1 MNNFL
6 AENQKLRCALLTK
19 CDFNVAKADES
30 YKFIMG
36 SEAATAEPQTET
48 YPDGIYIVDC
58 KGKAVLYTGPD
69 TETVN
74 DTIGIGI
81 KQGSKSLLVGLT
93 DAADSADSA
102 NQNCELTTKQGGSR
116 FFKSHTDAVAD
127 WDGEAGTEDLREI
140 LNPAIK
146 LDEKQYI
153 PSLGQMYFIL
163 CHLKTVNEALAF
175 VGGQPLEVDAWYW
188 TSTSYSAIYAWGLN
202 LSSGYA
208 GIWGTKATYQNRVRP
223 VSAFF

>member
-19 CDFNVAKADES
+19 CDFNVAKADEA

-81 KQGSKSLLVGLT
+81 KQGSKSLLVGLA
-93 DAADSADSA
+93 DAVDTA

-127 WDGEAGTEDLREI
+127 WDGAAGTEDLRKI

-188 TSTSYSAIYAWGLN
+188 TSTSYSAAYAWSLY
-202 LSSGYA
+202 LSNGGAYCYA
-208 GIWGTKATYQNRVRP
+208 KATGKGRVRA

>member
-19 CDFNVAKADES
+19 CDFNVAKADEA

-36 SEAATAEPQTET
+36 SEAASLAPQTET

-93 DAADSADSA
+93 DAADTAT
-102 NQNCELTTKQGGSR
+102 QNYKLTTKQGGSR

-127 WDGEAGTEDLREI
+127 WDGAAGTEDLREI

-163 CHLKTVNEALAF
+163 CHLKAVNEALAF

-188 TSTSYSAIYAWGLN
+188 SSTSYSANLAWDLDLSDGNASSYA
-202 LSSGYA
+202 
-208 GIWGTKATYQNRVRP
+208 KAANQRRVRP

>member
-19 CDFNVAKADES
+19 CDFNVAKADEA

-81 KQGSKSLLVGLT
+81 KQGSKSLLVGLA
-93 DAADSADSA
+93 DAVDTA

-127 WDGEAGTEDLREI
+127 WDGAAGTEDLRKI

-188 TSTSYSAIYAWGLN
+188 TSTSYSANDAWHLHLDDGSAN
-202 LSSGYA
+202 Y
-208 GIWGTKATYQNRVRP
+208 WTTKATGQLRVRP

>member
-19 CDFNVAKADES
+19 CDFNVAKADEA

-36 SEAATAEPQTET
+36 SEAASPAPQTET

-58 KGKAVLYTGPD
+58 KGKAILYTGPD

-93 DAADSADSA
+93 DAADTAT
-102 NQNCELTTKQGGSR
+102 QNCELTTKPGGSR

-127 WDGEAGTEDLREI
+127 WDGKAGTDDLREI

-146 LDEKQYI
+146 MDEKQYI

-163 CHLKTVNEALAF
+163 CHLKAVNEALAF

-188 TSTSYSAIYAWGLN
+188 SSTSYSANDAWGLALDN
-202 LSSGYA
+202 GRALN
-208 GIWGTKATYQNRVRP
+208 GTKAAFQHRVRP

>member
-19 CDFNVAKADES
+19 CDFNVAKADEA

-58 KGKAVLYTGPD
+58 KDKAVLYTGPD

-93 DAADSADSA
+93 DAADTA

-163 CHLKTVNEALAF
+163 CHLKAVNEALAF

-188 TSTSYSAIYAWGLN
+188 SSTSYSATSAWFLY
-202 LSSGYA
+202 LDSGYA
-208 GIWGTKATYQNRVRP
+208 GTWGPKATSQFRVRP
-223 VSAFF
+223 VSAFFNS

>member
-19 CDFNVAKADES
+19 CDFNVAKADEA

-36 SEAATAEPQTET
+36 SEAASLAPQTET

-93 DAADSADSA
+93 DAADTAT
-102 NQNCELTTKQGGSR
+102 QNYELTTKQGGSR

-127 WDGEAGTEDLREI
+127 WDGAAGTEDLREI

-163 CHLKTVNEALAF
+163 CHLKAVNEALAF

-188 TSTSYSAIYAWGLN
+188 SSTSYSAGNAWTLY
-202 LSSGYA
+202 LSVGYA
-208 GIWGTKATYQNRVRP
+208 YYYTKAAYQNRVRP

>member
-19 CDFNVAKADES
+19 CDFNVAKADEA

-81 KQGSKSLLVGLT
+81 KQGSKSLLVGLA
-93 DAADSADSA
+93 DAVDTA

-127 WDGEAGTEDLREI
+127 WDGAAGTEDLRKI

-153 PSLGQMYFIL
+153 PSLEQMYFIL

-175 VGGQPLEVDAWYW
+175 VGGQPLKVDAWYW
-188 TSTSYSAIYAWGLN
+188 TSTSYSASYAWHLYLGG
-202 LSSGYA
+202 GYA
-208 GIWGTKATYQNRVRP
+208 GNGTKAAGQVRVRP

>member
-19 CDFNVAKADES
+19 CDFNVAKADEA

-81 KQGSKSLLVGLT
+81 KQGSKSLLVGLA
-93 DAADSADSA
+93 DAVDTA

-127 WDGEAGTEDLREI
+127 WDGAAGTEDLRKI

-188 TSTSYSAIYAWGLN
+188 TSTSYSADTAWVLTLN
-202 LSSGYA
+202 AGYA
-208 GIWGTKATYQNRVRP
+208 YDTTKAANQFRVRP

>member
-19 CDFNVAKADES
+19 CDFNVAKADEA

-81 KQGSKSLLVGLT
+81 KQGSKSLLVGLA
-93 DAADSADSA
+93 DAVDTA

-127 WDGEAGTEDLREI
+127 WDGAAGTEDLRKI

-175 VGGQPLEVDAWYW
+175 VGGQPLEIDAWYW
-188 TSTSYSAIYAWGLN
+188 TSTSYSASYAWGLN
-202 LSSGYA
+202 LGNGFAYA
-208 GIWGTKATYQNRVRP
+208 WYTKATPQYRGRP

>member
-6 AENQKLRCALLTK
+6 AENQKLRCALLAK
-19 CDFNVAKADES
+19 CDFNVAKADEA

-36 SEAATAEPQTET
+36 SEAASLAPQTET

-81 KQGSKSLLVGLT
+81 KQGSKSLLVGLA
-93 DAADSADSA
+93 DAVDTA

-127 WDGEAGTEDLREI
+127 WDGAAGTEDLREI

-163 CHLKTVNEALAF
+163 CHLKAVNEALAF

-188 TSTSYSAIYAWGLN
+188 SSTSYSATNAWLLT
-202 LSSGYA
+202 LSGGYA
-208 GIWGTKATYQNRVRP
+208 CYYTKAANQHRVRP

>member
-19 CDFNVAKADES
+19 CDFNVAKADEA

-81 KQGSKSLLVGLT
+81 KQGSKSLLVGLA
-93 DAADSADSA
+93 DAVDTA

-127 WDGEAGTEDLREI
+127 WDGAAGTEDLRKI

-188 TSTSYSAIYAWGLN
+188 TSTSYSANRAWGLN
-202 LSSGYA
+202 LSDGGAYYT
-208 GIWGTKATYQNRVRP
+208 TKAASQLRVRP

>member
-19 CDFNVAKADES
+19 CDFNVAKADEA

-81 KQGSKSLLVGLT
+81 KQGSKSLLVGLA
-93 DAADSADSA
+93 DAVDTA

-127 WDGEAGTEDLREI
+127 WDGAAGTEDLRKI

-175 VGGQPLEVDAWYW
+175 VGGQPLEIDAWYW
-188 TSTSYSAIYAWGLN
+188 TSTSYSANFAWYLG
-202 LSSGYA
+202 LSSGFA
-208 GIWGTKATYQNRVRP
+208 GFWDTKATNQYRVRP

>member
-19 CDFNVAKADES
+19 CDFNVAKADEA

-48 YPDGIYIVDC
+48 YPDGIHIVDG
-58 KGKAVLYTGPD
+58 KGKAVLYTGP
-69 TETVN
+69 ETKW
-74 DTIGIGI
+74 DHCAGIGI
-81 KQGSKSLLVGLT
+81 KQGSKSLLVGLA
-93 DAADSADSA
+93 DAVDTA

-116 FFKSHTDAVAD
+116 YFKSHTDAVAD
-127 WDGEAGTEDLREI
+127 WDGAAGTEDLREI

-146 LDEKQYI
+146 LGDGQYI

-163 CHLKTVNEALAF
+163 CHLKAVNEALAF

-188 TSTSYSAIYAWGLN
+188 SSTSYSANDAWL
-202 LSSGYA
+202 LSLYR
-208 GIWGTKATYQNRVRP
+208 GTALYLAKASNQLRVRP

>member
-6 AENQKLRCALLTK
+6 AENQKLRCALLAK
-19 CDFNVAKADES
+19 CDFNVAKADEA
-30 YKFIMG
+30 YKFIIG
-36 SEAATAEPQTET
+36 SEAASPAPQTET

-93 DAADSADSA
+93 DAADTA
-102 NQNCELTTKQGGSR
+102 NQNCELTTKRGGSR
-116 FFKSHTDAVAD
+116 FFRSHTDAVTD
-127 WDGEAGTEDLREI
+127 WDGAADTEDLREI

-188 TSTSYSAIYAWGLN
+188 TSTSYSANNAWFLYLTNGIA
-202 LSSGYA
+202 GYS
-208 GIWGTKATYQNRVRP
+208 TKATRQGRVRP

>member
-19 CDFNVAKADES
+19 CDFNVAKADEA

-36 SEAATAEPQTET
+36 SEAASPAPQTET

-93 DAADSADSA
+93 DAADTAT
-102 NQNCELTTKQGGSR
+102 QNCELTTKQGGSR

-127 WDGEAGTEDLREI
+127 WDGAAGTEDLREI

-163 CHLKTVNEALAF
+163 CHLKAVNEALAF

-188 TSTSYSAIYAWGLN
+188 SSTSYSANDAWTLN
-202 LSSGYA
+202 LSHVGAYNFS
-208 GIWGTKATYQNRVRP
+208 KATYQLRLRP

>member
-19 CDFNVAKADES
+19 CDFNVAKADEA

-48 YPDGIYIVDC
+48 YPDGIYIVDG
-58 KGKAVLYTGPD
+58 KGKAVLYTGP
-69 TETVN
+69 ETKW
-74 DTIGIGI
+74 DHCAGIGI
-81 KQGSKSLLVGLT
+81 KQGSKSLLVGLA
-93 DAADSADSA
+93 DAVDTA

-116 FFKSHTDAVAD
+116 YFKSHTDAVAD
-127 WDGEAGTEDLREI
+127 WDGAAGTEDLREI

-146 LDEKQYI
+146 LGAGQYI

-163 CHLKTVNEALAF
+163 CHLKAVNEALAF

-188 TSTSYSAIYAWGLN
+188 SSTSYSASHAWL
-202 LSSGYA
+202 LPLRTGYA
-208 GIWGTKATYQNRVRP
+208 DGDTKATTQRRVRP

>member
-19 CDFNVAKADES
+19 CDFNVAKADEA

-81 KQGSKSLLVGLT
+81 KQGSKSLLVGLA
-93 DAADSADSA
+93 DAVDTA

-127 WDGEAGTEDLREI
+127 WDGAAGTEDLRKI

-175 VGGQPLEVDAWYW
+175 VGGQPLEIDAWYW
-188 TSTSYSAIYAWGLN
+188 TSTSYSAYNAWNLTLNDGLA
-202 LSSGYA
+202 STWYS
-208 GIWGTKATYQNRVRP
+208 KASNQLRVRP

>member
-19 CDFNVAKADES
+19 CDFNVAKADEA

-48 YPDGIYIVDC
+48 YPDGIYIVDG
-58 KGKAVLYTGPD
+58 KGKAVLYTGP
-69 TETVN
+69 ETKW
-74 DTIGIGI
+74 DHCAGIGI

-93 DAADSADSA
+93 DAVDTA

-116 FFKSHTDAVAD
+116 YFKSHMDAVAD
-127 WDGEAGTEDLREI
+127 WDGAAGTEDLREI

-146 LDEKQYI
+146 LGDGQYI

-163 CHLKTVNEALAF
+163 CHLKAVNEALAF

-188 TSTSYSAIYAWGLN
+188 SSTSYSARFAWILYLTN
-202 LSSGYA
+202 GYA
-208 GIWGTKATYQNRVRP
+208 GNDTKATRQYRVRP

>member
-19 CDFNVAKADES
+19 CDFNVAKADEA

-93 DAADSADSA
+93 DAADTAT
-102 NQNCELTTKQGGSR
+102 QNCELTTKQGGSR

-127 WDGEAGTEDLREI
+127 WDGAAGTEDLREI

-163 CHLKTVNEALAF
+163 CHLKAVNEVLAF

-188 TSTSYSAIYAWGLN
+188 SSTSYSANYAWFLYLN
-202 LSSGYA
+202 DGSAYRYA
-208 GIWGTKATYQNRVRP
+208 KATTQRRVRP

>member
-19 CDFNVAKADES
+19 CEFNVAKADEA

-48 YPDGIYIVDC
+48 YPDGIYIVDG
-58 KGKAVLYTGPD
+58 KGKAVLYTGP
-69 TETVN
+69 ETKW
-74 DTIGIGI
+74 DHCAGIGI

-93 DAADSADSA
+93 DAADTA

-127 WDGEAGTEDLREI
+127 WDGAAGTEDLREI

-163 CHLKTVNEALAF
+163 CHLKAVNEALAA
-175 VGGQPLEVDAWYW
+175 VGGQPIEVDAWYW
-188 TSTSYSAIYAWGLN
+188 ASTSYSATYAWSLHLHG
-202 LSSGYA
+202 GYA
-208 GIWGTKATYQNRVRP
+208 CAYTRATYQLRVRP

>member
-19 CDFNVAKADES
+19 CDFNVAKADEA

-36 SEAATAEPQTET
+36 SEAASPAPQTET

-81 KQGSKSLLVGLT
+81 KQGSKSLLVGLA
-93 DAADSADSA
+93 DAVDTA

-116 FFKSHTDAVAD
+116 YFKSHTDAVAD
-127 WDGEAGTEDLREI
+127 WDGAAGTEDLREI

-146 LDEKQYI
+146 LGDGQYI

-163 CHLKTVNEALAF
+163 CHLKAVNEALAF

-188 TSTSYSAIYAWGLN
+188 SSTSYSANTAWRLD
-202 LSSGYA
+202 LGYGPA
-208 GIWGTKATYQNRVRP
+208 TNGAKATYQNRVRP

>member
-1 MNNFL
+1 
-6 AENQKLRCALLTK
+6 
-19 CDFNVAKADES
+19 
-30 YKFIMG
+30 MG

-93 DAADSADSA
+93 DAADTAT
-102 NQNCELTTKQGGSR
+102 QNCELTTKQGGSR

-127 WDGEAGTEDLREI
+127 WDGAAGTEDLREI

-163 CHLKTVNEALAF
+163 CHLKAVNEALAF

-188 TSTSYSAIYAWGLN
+188 SSTSYSAYGAWNLYLYDVYAYSL
-202 LSSGYA
+202 A
-208 GIWGTKATYQNRVRP
+208 KATCQLRVRP

>member
-19 CDFNVAKADES
+19 CDFNVAKADEA

-36 SEAATAEPQTET
+36 SEAASLAPQTET

-93 DAADSADSA
+93 DAADTAT
-102 NQNCELTTKQGGSR
+102 QNYKLTTKQGGSR

-127 WDGEAGTEDLREI
+127 WDGAAGTEDLREI

-163 CHLKTVNEALAF
+163 CHLKAVNEALAF

-188 TSTSYSAIYAWGLN
+188 SSTSYSANRAWNLHLN
-202 LSSGYA
+202 DGIAGY
-208 GIWGTKATYQNRVRP
+208 GTKAANQLRVRP

>member
-19 CDFNVAKADES
+19 CDFNVAKADEA

-36 SEAATAEPQTET
+36 SEAASPAPQTET

-93 DAADSADSA
+93 DAADSA

-188 TSTSYSAIYAWGLN
+188 TSTSYSAPNAWYLN
-202 LSSGYA
+202 LNNGSASNWYA
-208 GIWGTKATYQNRVRP
+208 KAAGQIRVRP

>member
-19 CDFNVAKADES
+19 CDFNVAKADEA

-36 SEAATAEPQTET
+36 SETASPAPQTET

-93 DAADSADSA
+93 DAADTAT
-102 NQNCELTTKQGGSR
+102 QNCELTTKQGGSR

-127 WDGEAGTEDLREI
+127 WDGAAGTEDLREI

-163 CHLKTVNEALAF
+163 CHLKAVNEALAF

-188 TSTSYSAIYAWGLN
+188 SSTSCSANIAWLLYLDYGLADFTTN
-202 LSSGYA
+202 AA
-208 GIWGTKATYQNRVRP
+208 GQIRVRP

>member
-1 MNNFL
+1 MKNFL

-19 CDFNVAKADES
+19 CEFNVAKADEA

-36 SEAATAEPQTET
+36 SEAASPAPQTET

-93 DAADSADSA
+93 DAADTA

-116 FFKSHTDAVAD
+116 FFKSHADAVAD
-127 WDGEAGTEDLREI
+127 WDGKAGTDDLREI

-146 LDEKQYI
+146 MDEKQYI

-163 CHLKTVNEALAF
+163 CHLKAVNEALAF

-188 TSTSYSAIYAWGLN
+188 SSTSYSATGAWSLY
-202 LSSGYA
+202 LSNGNAY
-208 GIWGTKATYQNRVRP
+208 GITKATYQYRVRP

>member
-19 CDFNVAKADES
+19 CDFNVAKADEA

-36 SEAATAEPQTET
+36 SEAASPAPQTET

-58 KGKAVLYTGPD
+58 KGKAILYTGPD

-93 DAADSADSA
+93 DAADTAT
-102 NQNCELTTKQGGSR
+102 QNCELTTKPGGSR

-127 WDGEAGTEDLREI
+127 WDGKAGTDDLREI

-146 LDEKQYI
+146 MDEKQYI

-163 CHLKTVNEALAF
+163 CHLKAVNEALAF

-188 TSTSYSAIYAWGLN
+188 SSTSYSAGNAWGLG
-202 LSSGYA
+202 LDRGYA
-208 GIWGTKATYQNRVRP
+208 GIGAKATNQRRVRP

>member
-19 CDFNVAKADES
+19 CDFNVAKADEA

-81 KQGSKSLLVGLT
+81 KQGSKSLLVSLA
-93 DAADSADSA
+93 DAVDTA

-127 WDGEAGTEDLREI
+127 WDGAAGTEDLRKI

-175 VGGQPLEVDAWYW
+175 VGGQPLEIDAWYW
-188 TSTSYSAIYAWGLN
+188 TSTSYSANSAWLLPLG
-202 LSSGYA
+202 SGTAYRWYSKAA
-208 GIWGTKATYQNRVRP
+208 GQSRVRP